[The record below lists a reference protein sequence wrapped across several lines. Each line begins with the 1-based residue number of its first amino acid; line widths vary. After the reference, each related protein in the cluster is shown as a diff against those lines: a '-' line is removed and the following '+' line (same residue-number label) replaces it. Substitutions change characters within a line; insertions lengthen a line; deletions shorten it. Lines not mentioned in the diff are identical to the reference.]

1 MSQLRNILMT
11 QQGGGSLPY
20 TPLEHCYFDGAAV
33 SLGFKLTNTITSL
46 KVSFTGKNSNW
57 IFGSRDYQTS
67 SDRFTLQVGTGTAV
81 ATNNISATTT
91 TNIGNINSRIDYSY
105 DGSTITIQNNSNTYT
120 SSNTRGFPNGN
131 RVVMLGSIRNGSTI
145 QTANCLEGYFWGLE
159 VEVNNVLAQKIIPV
173 KDLSNVVCL
182 YNTVTSE
189 FLYSTIGTLLE
200 NP

>member
-1 MSQLRNILMT
+1 MSQLKNIMSI
-11 QQGGGSLPY
+11 QSGGSLPY

-57 IFGSRDYQTS
+57 IFGARDYQTS
-67 SDRFTLQVGTGTAV
+67 SDRFTLQIGTGTAI
-81 ATNNISATTT
+81 ATNNVSSTTST
-91 TNIGNINSRIDYSY
+91 TIGNISNRIDYSY
-105 DGSTITIQNNSNTYT
+105 DGSTITIQNNGSTYT

-131 RVVMLGSIRNGSTI
+131 RIVMLGSIRNGSAI
-145 QTANCLEGYFWGLE
+145 QTANTLEGYFWGLE
-159 VEVNNVLAQKIIPV
+159 VEENNVLAQKIIPV

-189 FLYSTIGTLLE
+189 FLYPTIGTLLE

>member
-1 MSQLRNILMT
+1 MSQQRSLT
-11 QQGGGSLPY
+11 FHHGGGGLPY
-20 TPLEHCYFDGAAV
+20 IPLEHCYFNGAAV

-57 IFGSRDYQTS
+57 IFGARDYQTS
-67 SDRFTLQVGTGTAV
+67 SDRFTLQVGTGTAI

-91 TNIGNINSRIDYSY
+91 TNIGSINNRIDYSY
-105 DGSTITIQNNSNTYT
+105 DGSTIIIQNSGSTYT

-131 RVVMLGSIRNGSTI
+131 RIVVLGSIRNGSTI
-145 QTANCLEGYFWGLE
+145 QTANTLEGYFWGLE
-159 VEVNNVLAQKIIPV
+159 VEVNNTLSQKVIPV

-182 YNTVTSE
+182 YNTVTAE
-189 FLYSTIGTLLE
+189 FLYPTIGTLLE